1 MLNNYCLNDRLAK
14 DKHIYYNNYLKEGIF
29 LKNVHEIEIKLEGEK
44 WTKCLDNAF
53 KKVNKD
59 VEIDG
64 FRKGAAPKEVYL
76 KKYGVESLY
85 NEAINEAINIAYK
98 ELLEKNELV
107 PVVEPAVDVTG
118 ISDGSVIFKFT
129 IITRPEIK
137 LSSYK
142 KLGVKKDTVKVSKE
156 ELNTEI
162 DNLRNQLAEVVVK
175 ENGEVATG
183 DTVVIDFEGIV
194 DGKKLDGG
202 TGENYPLEIGSHTFI
217 PGFEEGLIGHK
228 TGEELELNLK
238 FPENYVEDL
247 KNKDVTFKVKI
258 HEIKTRVLP
267 EINEDFYE
275 DLGLTDVKTKEEF
288 DKEVEKTIKERKTAE
303 ADDKF
308 IGDLLEAATKNL
320 TVEINPEIISDEVHR
335 MIDNYAH
342 QLSHQGID
350 IEQYYKI
357 TGTTHEDLH
366 KQMEPE
372 AIKRIKQRFIIEE
385 IAEAEKIDFTEKEV
399 EAKAKEMA
407 ENYGIK
413 LEELINAYG
422 SLEVVKYDMKMHRA
436 LEILKEVNE

>member
-1 MLNNYCLNDRLAK
+1 M
-14 DKHIYYNNYLKEGIF
+14 
-29 LKNVHEIEIKLEGEK
+29 KNVHEIEIKLEGEK
-44 WTKCLDNAF
+44 WTNCLDNAF

-59 VEIDG
+59 IKIDG

-76 KKYGVESLY
+76 KKYGIESLY
-85 NEAINEAINIAYK
+85 NEAINEAINVAYK
-98 ELLEKNELV
+98 ELLDNNKLV
-107 PVVEPAVDVTG
+107 PVVEPQVNVTG

-129 IITRPEIK
+129 IITKPDVK

-142 KLGVKKDTVKVSKE
+142 NLGVKKDSVKVSKE

-162 DNLRNQLAEVVVK
+162 ENLRNQLAEVVVK
-175 ENGEVATG
+175 ENGEATEG

-194 DGKKLDGG
+194 DGKKLEGG

-217 PGFEEGLIGHK
+217 PGFEEGIVGHK
-228 TGEELELNLK
+228 AGEELELNLK

-247 KNKDVTFKVKI
+247 KNKDVTFKVTI

-267 EINEDFYE
+267 EINDDFYK
-275 DLGLTDVKTKEEF
+275 DLGLENVKTREDF
-288 DKEVEKTIKERKTAE
+288 DKEVEKTIKDRKKAE
-303 ADDKF
+303 IEDKY
-308 IGDLLEAATKNL
+308 IGDLLEAASKNL
-320 TVEINPEIISDEVHR
+320 KVEINPEIISDEVHR

-350 IEQYYKI
+350 MEQYYKI
-357 TGTTHEDLH
+357 TGTSHEDLH

-385 IAEAEKIDFTEKEV
+385 IAEAEKIDFTDSEV

-422 SLEVVKYDMKMHRA
+422 SLEVVKYDMKMHKA
-436 LEILKEVNE
+436 LEILKEVNEK